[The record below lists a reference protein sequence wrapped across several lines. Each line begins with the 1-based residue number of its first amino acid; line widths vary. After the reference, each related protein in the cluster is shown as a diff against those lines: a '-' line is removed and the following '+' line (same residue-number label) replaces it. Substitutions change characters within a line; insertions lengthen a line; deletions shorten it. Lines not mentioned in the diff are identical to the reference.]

1 MHCFY
6 HPDAAAV
13 ATCKSCQRGLCF
25 ACAVSLPNAEQP
37 LGMACKDRCEN
48 EVNEVNALIQSN
60 KKLTKAAPGQFK
72 ANANVYY
79 NLAFGSIAL
88 ASVFIGYGS
97 YELIVFDS
105 FGLSTFLIAGGLI
118 FLWSGFGYWQ
128 TAQRLKK
135 ANQSHE

>member
-13 ATCKSCQRGLCF
+13 ATCKSCQRGICH

-60 KKLTKAAPGQFK
+60 KKLTKVAPGQYK
-72 ANANVYY
+72 ANANIYY
-79 NLAFGSIAL
+79 NLAFGSMAL
-88 ASVFIGYGS
+88 ALVFIGYGS
-97 YELIVFDS
+97 YQLFVS
-105 FGLSTFLIAGGLI
+105 YSVGLSTFLIAGGLI
-118 FLWSGFGYWQ
+118 FLWSGFGYWR
-128 TAQRLKK
+128 TTQRLKK
-135 ANQSHE
+135 ANSSAE